1 MSLVRIILGGLG
13 ILLALAFASLLLPS
27 IIGIMVGVFMIQ
39 DGNIIGGII
48 AIVIGIGINLV
59 MIFGSGLEAGS
70 SHSFIDDECPYCGSG
85 DTDGNHCYDCD
96 EDF

>member
-1 MSLVRIILGGLG
+1 MSLVRIILGGMG

-48 AIVIGIGINLV
+48 AIVIGICINLV
-59 MIFGSGLEAGS
+59 MIFGSGLEAGPT
-70 SHSFIDDECPYCGSG
+70 HSFIDDECPYCGSG

>member
-1 MSLVRIILGGLG
+1 MKFILGAFG
-13 ILLALAFASLLLPS
+13 ILLALTFASLLLPS

-59 MIFGSGLEAGS
+59 MIFGSGLEGGS

-96 EDF
+96 ENF

>member
-1 MSLVRIILGGLG
+1 MKFILGAIGL
-13 ILLALAFASLLLPS
+13 LLVLTFASLLLPS

-48 AIVIGIGINLV
+48 AIVIGVGINLA

-70 SHSFIDDECPYCGSG
+70 GSTHSFIDDECPYCGSG

>member
-1 MSLVRIILGGLG
+1 MKFILGTIGL
-13 ILLALAFASLLLPS
+13 LLVLAFASLLLPS
-27 IIGIMVGVFMIQ
+27 IIGIVVGVFMIQ

>member
-1 MSLVRIILGGLG
+1 MKFILGAIGL
-13 ILLALAFASLLLPS
+13 LLALTFASLLLPS

-70 SHSFIDDECPYCGSG
+70 IHSFIDDECPYCGSG

>member
-1 MSLVRIILGGLG
+1 MKFILGAIGL
-13 ILLALAFASLLLPS
+13 LLVLTFASLLLPS

-70 SHSFIDDECPYCGSG
+70 SHIFIDDECPYCGSG

>member
-1 MSLVRIILGGLG
+1 MKFILGAIGL
-13 ILLALAFASLLLPS
+13 LLVLTFASLLLPS

-48 AIVIGIGINLV
+48 AIVIGVGINLA
-59 MIFGSGLEAGS
+59 MIFGSGLEAGPT
-70 SHSFIDDECPYCGSG
+70 HSFIDDECPYCGSG
-85 DTDGNHCYDCD
+85 DTDGNHCYGCD

>member
-1 MSLVRIILGGLG
+1 
-13 ILLALAFASLLLPS
+13 
-27 IIGIMVGVFMIQ
+27 MVGVFMIQ

-48 AIVIGIGINLV
+48 AIVIGVGINLA
-59 MIFGSGLEAGS
+59 MIFGSGLEAGA

>member
-1 MSLVRIILGGLG
+1 MKFILGAIGL
-13 ILLALAFASLLLPS
+13 LLVLAFASLLLPS

-48 AIVIGIGINLV
+48 AIVIGIGINLA
-59 MIFGSGLEAGS
+59 MIFGSGLEVGS
-70 SHSFIDDECPYCGSG
+70 GSTHSFIDDECPYCGSG